1 MTTSAPVTPE
11 RIMQFAW
18 GYVPPLVLEAAV
30 RHRVFDVLDSGS
42 KTLAQV
48 QNETGASERGLTAVM
63 HALVGMGFLAKD
75 KQGLFSLTPESSTFL
90 VSTKPS
96 FQGGLLRHGSEQL
109 IPKWLHLNKI
119 VETGRPV
126 AAVNLEEAGGDFFQR
141 FVVDI
146 FPLSYPAA
154 QALSRHLSA
163 DTGDQGFRPGCGFRR
178 LEHSARAR
186 LGKSNC
192 DGCGLARG
200 YSDHP
205 ENGKQIRAG
214 RALFIR
220 RGRPAA
226 G

>member
-30 RHRVFDVLDSGS
+30 RHRVFDVLDGGP

-48 QNETGASERGLTAVM
+48 HKETGASERGLAAVM
-63 HALVGMGFLAKD
+63 NALVGMNFLAKD

-119 VETGRPV
+119 VGSGRPET
-126 AAVNLEEAGGDFFQR
+126 AVNQEGPGSDFFQQ
-141 FVVDI
+141 FVNDI

-154 QALSRHLSA
+154 QALSRHLNA
-163 DTGDQGFRPGCGFRR
+163 TGASGPVRV
-178 LEHSARAR
+178 
-186 LGKSNC
+186 
-192 DGCGLARG
+192 
-200 YSDHP
+200 
-205 ENGKQIRAG
+205 
-214 RALFIR
+214 
-220 RGRPAA
+220 
-226 G
+226 